1 MRVFAGFLMMAV
13 CGWAAWGETVVEPS
27 TEESFPAVLK
37 AGDIELRCTGTSV
50 RRVYGINIYAIAHYG
65 DPGAAPPEGA
75 TAEERLKHWEGSAA
89 PKAMVIRFV
98 FSADEGNMRQFAGD
112 SLEEAG
118 YTGERKEAFLE
129 AFARDYNP
137 GDEARLVAQGDSL
150 AVEINGEAKGTWQDR
165 DLASALWRC
174 WLGEQ
179 SVLKDRA
186 GLVAIPVKK

>member
-13 CGWAAWGETVVEPS
+13 CGLAAWGETVVEPS

-37 AGDIELRCTGTSV
+37 AGDAELRCTGTSV
-50 RRVYGINIYAIAHYG
+50 RRVYGFNIYAIAHYG
-65 DPGAAPPEGA
+65 DPSAAP
-75 TAEERLKHWEGSAA
+75 AEDVSVEEQLKHWEDSAA
-89 PKAMVIRFV
+89 AKAMVIRFV
-98 FSADEGNMRQFAGD
+98 FSADEGNMRQFAGN

-129 AFARDYNP
+129 AFARDYAS
-137 GDEARLVAQGDSL
+137 GDEARLVATGDAL

-165 DLASALWRC
+165 ALATALWKC
-174 WLGEQ
+174 WLGDK

-186 GLVAIPVKK
+186 GLVSIPVGK